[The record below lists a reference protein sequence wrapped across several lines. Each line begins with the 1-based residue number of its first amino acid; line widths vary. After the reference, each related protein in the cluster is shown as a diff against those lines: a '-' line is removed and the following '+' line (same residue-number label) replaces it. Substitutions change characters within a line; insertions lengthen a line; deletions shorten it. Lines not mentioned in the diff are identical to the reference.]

1 MYIYDIVLYLQLSH
15 AYKTET
21 FRQSIVLP
29 LCLPQLINLTN
40 EGGTLRP
47 DIKRGEDYEFIPE
60 QVWKSLTFW
69 YRSKYGR
76 EGPSLPRYVS
86 EGSEEMLLTVCV
98 CQGHAD
104 RVCQG
109 HANSLCVSGSC

>member
-1 MYIYDIVLYLQLSH
+1 MYTYCVCGLVASTGAGLHDGNVQIVIVLS
-15 AYKTET
+15 
-21 FRQSIVLP
+21 

-47 DIKRGEDYEFIPE
+47 DIKRGVDYEFIPE

-86 EGSEEMLLTVCV
+86 EGE
-98 CQGHAD
+98 
-104 RVCQG
+104 
-109 HANSLCVSGSC
+109 